1 MSMKI
6 HILTAC
12 FYPELHPRAFR
23 AFELARELVRQGDE
37 VHVSILTK
45 VEGVD
50 YQAMQQEYGF
60 HIHIIELYTR
70 QLGQTDQ
77 TGLSFTSVNP
87 VKQKFY
93 SIYRWLLE
101 YLLAG
106 NLFRYAPK
114 IAKELTIAPDTDL
127 FISLST
133 PFMDIYAGALYR
145 QKHHLPNTLF
155 IADSGDP
162 FSGSQQTK
170 RAIYMRWLEKWVYR
184 FYDFLTIPTEGAI
197 PAYNK
202 VIEREKIRIIPQG
215 FDFGTTPIQEY
226 KKNAVPTFAYAGVFY
241 KDIRNPEFLLHYLA
255 EQRTDFRFYIYLRHQ
270 DAETETILNRYRPV
284 LSERLIVKYGIE
296 RKQLISELSTYDF
309 LVNVGNNN
317 STQLPSKLI
326 DYGISRRPVFHCT
339 ANHFDKK
346 MWEEFIQ
353 GDFHHAQE
361 IDIAPYAIEAIVK
374 QLKALR

>member
-1 MSMKI
+1 MKI
-6 HILTAC
+6 HILTSC

-45 VEGVD
+45 VKGVD

-60 HIHIIELYTR
+60 HIYIIELYTR

-77 TGLSFTSVNP
+77 TGLSLTSVNP

-114 IAKELTIAPDTDL
+114 IAKQLTIDPDTDL

-133 PFMDIYAGALYR
+133 PFMDILAGALYR
-145 QKHHLPNTLF
+145 RKYPSPNTRF

-162 FSGSQQTK
+162 FSGSQQNR
-170 RAIYMRWLEKWVYR
+170 RAIYLQWLEKWVYTY
-184 FYDFLTIPTEGAI
+184 YDYLTLPTEAAF
-197 PAYNK
+197 PAYKK
-202 VIEREKIRIIPQG
+202 VIDRDKICIIPQG
-215 FDFGTTPIQEY
+215 FNFADTPIANY
-226 KKNAVPTFAYAGVFY
+226 KKNAIPTFAYAGVFY
-241 KDIRNPEFLLHYLA
+241 QDIRNPEFLLEYLVQQ
-255 EQRTDFRFYIYLRHQ
+255 ESPFLFRIYLRHK
-270 DAETETILNRYRPV
+270 DPLTDTILNKYQDKIGSRMEIRYGV
-284 LSERLIVKYGIE
+284 E
-296 RKQLISELSTYDF
+296 RKHLIYELSQCDF

-326 DYGISRRPVFHCT
+326 DYGITKRPVFHCNK
-339 ANHFDKK
+339 AHFDHRSF
-346 MWEEFIQ
+346 EQ
-353 GDFHHAQE
+353 YLVGNYAASTP
-361 IDIAPYAIEAIVK
+361 IDVTPYAIETIANSFK
-374 QLKALR
+374 KLK

>member
-1 MSMKI
+1 MKI

-45 VEGVD
+45 VKGVD

-60 HIHIIELYTR
+60 HIYIIELYTR

-77 TGLSFTSVNP
+77 TGLSLTSVNP

-114 IAKELTIAPDTDL
+114 IAKQLTIDPDTDL

-133 PFMDIYAGALYR
+133 PFMDIYAGALYCR
-145 QKHHLPNTLF
+145 KHHLSNTLF

-170 RAIYMRWLEKWVYR
+170 RAFYMRWLERWVYKQ
-184 FYDFLTIPTEGAI
+184 YNFLAIPTEGAI
-197 PAYNK
+197 PAYSK
-202 VIEREKIRIIPQG
+202 VIPAEKICIIPQG
-215 FDFGTTPIQEY
+215 FDFKATPLAKYQNNSI
-226 KKNAVPTFAYAGVFY
+226 PTFAYAGVFY
-241 KDIRNPEFLLHYLA
+241 QDIRNPEFLLAYMA
-255 EQRTDFRFYIYLRHQ
+255 KQARNFVFRIYLRHK
-270 DAETETILNRYRPV
+270 DPYTETILDKYRGLLGSKLQIQYGV
-284 LSERLIVKYGIE
+284 ERAKLIY
-296 RKQLISELSTYDF
+296 ELSQCDF

-326 DYGISRRPVFHCT
+326 DYGITKRPVFHCT
-339 ANHFDKK
+339 ADYFDQKVF
-346 MWEEFIQ
+346 EQFLA
-353 GDFHHAQE
+353 GDYSAAIP
-361 IDIAPYAIEAIVK
+361 IDIAPYAITTIAQQFK
-374 QLKALR
+374 KLR

>member
-1 MSMKI
+1 M
-6 HILTAC
+6 
-12 FYPELHPRAFR
+12 
-23 AFELARELVRQGDE
+23 
-37 VHVSILTK
+37 
-45 VEGVD
+45 
-50 YQAMQQEYGF
+50 
-60 HIHIIELYTR
+60 
-70 QLGQTDQ
+70 
-77 TGLSFTSVNP
+77 N
-87 VKQKFY
+87 
-93 SIYRWLLE
+93 
-101 YLLAG
+101 
-106 NLFRYAPK
+106 N
-114 IAKELTIAPDTDL
+114 TI
-127 FISLST
+127 
-133 PFMDIYAGALYR
+133 
-145 QKHHLPNTLF
+145 F

-215 FDFGTTPIQEY
+215 FDFGATPIQEY

-270 DAETETILNRYRPV
+270 DAETETILNRYRPI

-361 IDIAPYAIEAIVK
+361 IDIAPYAIETIVK

>member
-1 MSMKI
+1 
-6 HILTAC
+6 
-12 FYPELHPRAFR
+12 
-23 AFELARELVRQGDE
+23 
-37 VHVSILTK
+37 
-45 VEGVD
+45 
-50 YQAMQQEYGF
+50 
-60 HIHIIELYTR
+60 
-70 QLGQTDQ
+70 
-77 TGLSFTSVNP
+77 
-87 VKQKFY
+87 
-93 SIYRWLLE
+93 
-101 YLLAG
+101 
-106 NLFRYAPK
+106 
-114 IAKELTIAPDTDL
+114 
-127 FISLST
+127 
-133 PFMDIYAGALYR
+133 MDVLAGALYR
-145 QKHHLPNTLF
+145 RKYGLNNTIF

-215 FDFGTTPIQEY
+215 FDFGATPIQEY

-270 DAETETILNRYRPV
+270 DAETETILNRYRPI

-326 DYGISRRPVFHCT
+326 DYGITRRPVFHCT
-339 ANHFDKK
+339 ADHLDKK
-346 MWEEFIQ
+346 MWEEFMQ
-353 GDFHHAQE
+353 GDFHQARE
-361 IDIAPYAIEAIVK
+361 IDIAPYAIETIVK

>member
-1 MSMKI
+1 MKI

-45 VEGVD
+45 VKGVD

-60 HIHIIELYTR
+60 HIYIIELYTR

-77 TGLSFTSVNP
+77 TGLSLTSVNP

-114 IAKELTIAPDTDL
+114 IAKQLTIDPDTDL

-133 PFMDIYAGALYR
+133 PFMDILAGALYR
-145 QKHHLPNTLF
+145 RKYPSPNTRF

-162 FSGSQQTK
+162 FSGSQQNR
-170 RAIYMRWLEKWVYR
+170 RAIYLQWLERWVYKQ
-184 FYDFLTIPTEGAI
+184 YNFLAIPTEGAI
-197 PAYNK
+197 PAYSK
-202 VIEREKIRIIPQG
+202 VIPAEKICIIPQG
-215 FDFGTTPIQEY
+215 FDFKATPLAKYQNNSI
-226 KKNAVPTFAYAGVFY
+226 PTFAYAGVFY
-241 KDIRNPEFLLHYLA
+241 QDIRNPEFLLAYMA
-255 EQRTDFRFYIYLRHQ
+255 KQARNFVFRIYLRHK
-270 DAETETILNRYRPV
+270 DPYTETILDKYRGLLGSKLQIQYGV
-284 LSERLIVKYGIE
+284 ERAKLIY
-296 RKQLISELSTYDF
+296 ELSQCDF

-326 DYGISRRPVFHCT
+326 DYGITKRPVFHCT
-339 ANHFDKK
+339 ADHFDQKVF
-346 MWEEFIQ
+346 EQFLA
-353 GDFHHAQE
+353 GDYSAAIP
-361 IDIAPYAIEAIVK
+361 IDIAPYAITTIAQQFK
-374 QLKALR
+374 KLR